1 MTLRDLLDQVE
12 LQGPV
17 SLLEITDNGSKI
29 LYEGYGCCL
38 SKKAKVYLDR
48 EITYIYPSYQD
59 LGADV
64 VIEIK

>member
-29 LYEGYGCCL
+29 LYEGYGCYL

-59 LGADV
+59 LGAGV

>member
-1 MTLRDLLDQVE
+1 MEVKFYTKD
-12 LQGPV
+12 
-17 SLLEITDNGSKI
+17 TDVV
-29 LYEGYGCCL
+29 L

-59 LGADV
+59 FGAGV